1 MPGAHKKAENRFDF
15 LPNLIKKLNLDDV
28 EDGDL
33 VNTDNEDLREG
44 VRYYKEIVMWNF
56 GYSNYYIN
64 EIKLPEEE
72 QR

>member
-1 MPGAHKKAENRFDF
+1 M
-15 LPNLIKKLNLDDV
+15 
-28 EDGDL
+28 
-33 VNTDNEDLREG
+33 NTDNEDLREG

>member
-1 MPGAHKKAENRFDF
+1 MFKEVH
-15 LPNLIKKLNLDDV
+15 KKLNLDDV

-33 VNTDNEDLREG
+33 VNTDSDDLREDVG
-44 VRYYKEIVMWNF
+44 YYREIVMWNF

-72 QR
+72 